1 MILALV
7 ATFLLCIAV
16 IFAAVGSLKAEAARL
31 FVVGL
36 LFSAGLSIVPV
47 FILRYL
53 DRRERESPWLF
64 AIAIMWGAV
73 IATGIALPINT
84 GVILGVERWLAQYP
98 QIGEYLGPQ
107 GPLLL
112 GAPLAAPP
120 IEELTKALGVLL
132 LFAFLRAEFDN
143 MRDGFVYGALVGVGF
158 NLVEAPLY
166 VAQAYAQ
173 YQVAPW
179 GFQYGARFAL
189 FGLGGHA
196 MFTGIFGAFLGIAR
210 QTTRYWLR
218 FVAPLIGL
226 ALAIL
231 AHTFNNGLG
240 LIITILLRESGEEL
254 PELGPLHKRPFMRL
268 GSSQVFRICSCF
280 FHSFSLFS
288 WRCGRAASGSAE
300 SSRNSWQ
307 VKLAELSPPRNSP
320 RFAAMASSVRAA
332 SRGSTA
338 AGRPH
343 SLTRS
348 TNSLSVSRLSSLK
361 AEIQRAMSW
370 SPAGVARSPICAH
383 NRRLGRN
390 KPAASANLMMNTD
403 RVAVGHARPR
413 GG

>member
-254 PELGPLHKRPFMRL
+254 PELGPPPQTPFLEAWVVASLQNLLLFLPFVLIVLVALRASGKWERRVIEEQLASEVGGAVTPEEFAEIRRDGIFRSRRL
-268 GSSQVFRICSCF
+268 KGVDRRRSAALVNAQHELAFRKQAIVAEGGNPESDE
-280 FHSFSLFS
+280 LVAS
-288 WRCGRAASGSAE
+288 WRREIADLRA
-300 SSRNSWQ
+300 
-307 VKLAELSPPRNSP
+307 
-320 RFAAMASSVRAA
+320 
-332 SRGSTA
+332 
-338 AGRPH
+338 
-343 SLTRS
+343 
-348 TNSLSVSRLSSLK
+348 
-361 AEIQRAMSW
+361 
-370 SPAGVARSPICAH
+370 
-383 NRRLGRN
+383 
-390 KPAASANLMMNTD
+390 
-403 RVAVGHARPR
+403 
-413 GG
+413 

>member
-1 MILALV
+1 MGRSADSTRERLLVGSPLRKRRVAIPVILALV
-7 ATFLLCIAV
+7 ATLLLCIAV

-218 FVAPLIGL
+218 LVAPLIGL

-240 LIITILLRESGEEL
+240 LIITILLRQSGEEL
-254 PELGPLHKRPFMRL
+254 PELGPPPQTPFLEAWVVASLQNLLLFLPFVLIVLVALRASGKWERRVIEEQLASEVGGAVTPEEFAEIRRDGIFRTRRL
-268 GSSQVFRICSCF
+268 KGVDRRRSAALVNAQHELAFRKQAIVAEGGNPESDE
-280 FHSFSLFS
+280 LVAS
-288 WRCGRAASGSAE
+288 WRREIADLRA
-300 SSRNSWQ
+300 
-307 VKLAELSPPRNSP
+307 
-320 RFAAMASSVRAA
+320 
-332 SRGSTA
+332 
-338 AGRPH
+338 
-343 SLTRS
+343 
-348 TNSLSVSRLSSLK
+348 
-361 AEIQRAMSW
+361 
-370 SPAGVARSPICAH
+370 
-383 NRRLGRN
+383 
-390 KPAASANLMMNTD
+390 
-403 RVAVGHARPR
+403 
-413 GG
+413 

>member
-1 MILALV
+1 MGRSADSTRERLLVGSPLRKRRVAIPVILALV

-53 DRRERESPWLF
+53 DRRERESPWLY

-254 PELGPLHKRPFMRL
+254 PELGPPPQTPFLEAWVVASLQNLLLFLPFVLIVLVALRASGKWERRVIEEQLASEVGGAVTPEEFAEIRRDGIFRTRRL
-268 GSSQVFRICSCF
+268 KGVDRRRSAALVNAQHELAFRKQAIVAEGGNPESDE
-280 FHSFSLFS
+280 LVAS
-288 WRCGRAASGSAE
+288 WRREIADLRA
-300 SSRNSWQ
+300 
-307 VKLAELSPPRNSP
+307 
-320 RFAAMASSVRAA
+320 
-332 SRGSTA
+332 
-338 AGRPH
+338 
-343 SLTRS
+343 
-348 TNSLSVSRLSSLK
+348 
-361 AEIQRAMSW
+361 
-370 SPAGVARSPICAH
+370 
-383 NRRLGRN
+383 
-390 KPAASANLMMNTD
+390 
-403 RVAVGHARPR
+403 
-413 GG
+413 

>member
-7 ATFLLCIAV
+7 ATFLLCIAI

-31 FVVGL
+31 FVIGL

-47 FILRYL
+47 LILRYL

-64 AIAIMWGAV
+64 AISILWGGV

-107 GPLLL
+107 GALLL

-143 MRDGFVYGALVGVGF
+143 VRDGFVYGALVGVGF

-166 VAQAYAQ
+166 VAQSYAQ

-179 GFQYGARFAL
+179 GFQYGGRFAL

-210 QTTRYWLR
+210 QTTRRWVR

-231 AHTFNNGLG
+231 AHTFNNALG
-240 LIITILLRESGEEL
+240 LIVTILLRESGEEL
-254 PELGPLHKRPFMRL
+254 PELGPPPQTPFLEAWVVASVQNLLLFLPFVLIVLVTLRASGKWERRVIEEQLASEVGGAVTPEEFAEIRRDGIFRTRRLKRVDRRRSAAL
-268 GSSQVFRICSCF
+268 VNAQHELAFRKQAVIADGGDPESDE
-280 FHSFSLFS
+280 LVAS
-288 WRCGRAASGSAE
+288 WRREIADLRA
-300 SSRNSWQ
+300 
-307 VKLAELSPPRNSP
+307 
-320 RFAAMASSVRAA
+320 
-332 SRGSTA
+332 
-338 AGRPH
+338 
-343 SLTRS
+343 
-348 TNSLSVSRLSSLK
+348 
-361 AEIQRAMSW
+361 
-370 SPAGVARSPICAH
+370 
-383 NRRLGRN
+383 
-390 KPAASANLMMNTD
+390 
-403 RVAVGHARPR
+403 
-413 GG
+413 

>member
-254 PELGPLHKRPFMRL
+254 PELGPPPQTPFLEAWVVASLQNLLLFLPFVLIVLVALRASGKWERRVIEEQLASEVGGAVTPEEFAEIRRDGIFRTRRL
-268 GSSQVFRICSCF
+268 KGVDRRRSAALVNAQHELAFRKQAIVAEGGNPESDE
-280 FHSFSLFS
+280 LVAS
-288 WRCGRAASGSAE
+288 WRREIADLRA
-300 SSRNSWQ
+300 
-307 VKLAELSPPRNSP
+307 
-320 RFAAMASSVRAA
+320 
-332 SRGSTA
+332 
-338 AGRPH
+338 
-343 SLTRS
+343 
-348 TNSLSVSRLSSLK
+348 
-361 AEIQRAMSW
+361 
-370 SPAGVARSPICAH
+370 
-383 NRRLGRN
+383 
-390 KPAASANLMMNTD
+390 
-403 RVAVGHARPR
+403 
-413 GG
+413 

>member
-1 MILALV
+1 VILALV

-254 PELGPLHKRPFMRL
+254 PELGPPPQTPFLEAWVVASLQNLLLFLPFVLIVLVALRASGKWERRVIEEQLASEVGGAVTPEEFAEIRRDGIFRTRRL
-268 GSSQVFRICSCF
+268 KGVDRRRSAALVNAQHELAFRKQAIVAEGGNPESDE
-280 FHSFSLFS
+280 LVAS
-288 WRCGRAASGSAE
+288 WRREIADLRA
-300 SSRNSWQ
+300 
-307 VKLAELSPPRNSP
+307 
-320 RFAAMASSVRAA
+320 
-332 SRGSTA
+332 
-338 AGRPH
+338 
-343 SLTRS
+343 
-348 TNSLSVSRLSSLK
+348 
-361 AEIQRAMSW
+361 
-370 SPAGVARSPICAH
+370 
-383 NRRLGRN
+383 
-390 KPAASANLMMNTD
+390 
-403 RVAVGHARPR
+403 
-413 GG
+413 

>member
-1 MILALV
+1 VILALV

-179 GFQYGARFAL
+179 GFQYGARFA
-189 FGLGGHA
+189 
-196 MFTGIFGAFLGIAR
+196 
-210 QTTRYWLR
+210 
-218 FVAPLIGL
+218 
-226 ALAIL
+226 
-231 AHTFNNGLG
+231 
-240 LIITILLRESGEEL
+240 
-254 PELGPLHKRPFMRL
+254 RL
-268 GSSQVFRICSCF
+268 G
-280 FHSFSLFS
+280 
-288 WRCGRAASGSAE
+288 WA
-300 SSRNSWQ
+300 RN
-307 VKLAELSPPRNSP
+307 VY
-320 RFAAMASSVRAA
+320 
-332 SRGSTA
+332 
-338 AGRPH
+338 
-343 SLTRS
+343 
-348 TNSLSVSRLSSLK
+348 
-361 AEIQRAMSW
+361 
-370 SPAGVARSPICAH
+370 
-383 NRRLGRN
+383 
-390 KPAASANLMMNTD
+390 
-403 RVAVGHARPR
+403 
-413 GG
+413 

>member
-1 MILALV
+1 MVLALV
-7 ATFLLCIAV
+7 ATFLLCIAI

-31 FVVGL
+31 FVIGL
-36 LFSAGLSIVPV
+36 FFSAGLSIVPIL
-47 FILRYL
+47 ILRYL

-64 AIAIMWGAV
+64 VISILWGGV

-98 QIGEYLGPQ
+98 QIGEYLGPH
-107 GPLLL
+107 GALLL

-143 MRDGFVYGALVGVGF
+143 VRDGFVYGALVGLGF

-166 VAQAYAQ
+166 VAQSYAQ

-179 GFQYGARFAL
+179 GFQYGGRFAL

-210 QTTRYWLR
+210 QTTRRWVR

-231 AHTFNNGLG
+231 AHTFNNALG

-254 PELGPLHKRPFMRL
+254 PELGPPPQTPFLEAWVVASVQNLLLFLPFVLLVLVTLRASGKWERRVIEEQLASEVGGAVTPGEFAEIRRDGIFRTRRLKRGDRRRSAAL
-268 GSSQVFRICSCF
+268 VNAQHELAFRKQAVTADGGDPESDE
-280 FHSFSLFS
+280 LVAS
-288 WRCGRAASGSAE
+288 WRREIADLRA
-300 SSRNSWQ
+300 
-307 VKLAELSPPRNSP
+307 
-320 RFAAMASSVRAA
+320 
-332 SRGSTA
+332 
-338 AGRPH
+338 
-343 SLTRS
+343 
-348 TNSLSVSRLSSLK
+348 
-361 AEIQRAMSW
+361 
-370 SPAGVARSPICAH
+370 
-383 NRRLGRN
+383 
-390 KPAASANLMMNTD
+390 
-403 RVAVGHARPR
+403 
-413 GG
+413 

>member
-1 MILALV
+1 MGGSADSTRERLLVGSPLRKRRVAIPVILALV
-7 ATFLLCIAV
+7 AAFLLCIAV
-16 IFAAVGSLKAEAARL
+16 IFAAVGSLKAEAAQL

-47 FILRYL
+47 LILRYL

-64 AIAIMWGAV
+64 AIAILWGAV

-107 GPLLL
+107 GALLL

-179 GFQYGARFAL
+179 GFQYGGRFAL

-196 MFTGIFGAFLGIAR
+196 MFTGIFGAFLGLAR
-210 QTTRYWLR
+210 QTTRHWLR
-218 FVAPLIGL
+218 LVSPLIGL

-254 PELGPLHKRPFMRL
+254 PELGPPPQTPFLEAWVVASLQNLLLFLPFVLIVLVTLRASGKWERRVIEEQLASEVGGAVTPEEFAEIRRDGIFRTRRLKRVDRRRSAAL
-268 GSSQVFRICSCF
+268 VNAQHELAFRKQAVVAQGGNPESDE
-280 FHSFSLFS
+280 LVAS
-288 WRCGRAASGSAE
+288 WRREIADLRA
-300 SSRNSWQ
+300 
-307 VKLAELSPPRNSP
+307 
-320 RFAAMASSVRAA
+320 
-332 SRGSTA
+332 
-338 AGRPH
+338 
-343 SLTRS
+343 
-348 TNSLSVSRLSSLK
+348 
-361 AEIQRAMSW
+361 
-370 SPAGVARSPICAH
+370 
-383 NRRLGRN
+383 
-390 KPAASANLMMNTD
+390 
-403 RVAVGHARPR
+403 
-413 GG
+413 

>member
-1 MILALV
+1 MGRSADSTRERLLVGSPLRKRRVAIPVILALV

-254 PELGPLHKRPFMRL
+254 PELGPPPQTPFLEAWVVASLQNLLLFLPFVLIVLVALRASGKWERRVIEEQLASEVGGAVTPEEFAEIRRDGIFRTRRL
-268 GSSQVFRICSCF
+268 KGVDRRRSAALVNAQHELAFRKQAIVAEGGNPESDE
-280 FHSFSLFS
+280 LVAS
-288 WRCGRAASGSAE
+288 WRREIADLRA
-300 SSRNSWQ
+300 
-307 VKLAELSPPRNSP
+307 
-320 RFAAMASSVRAA
+320 
-332 SRGSTA
+332 
-338 AGRPH
+338 
-343 SLTRS
+343 
-348 TNSLSVSRLSSLK
+348 
-361 AEIQRAMSW
+361 
-370 SPAGVARSPICAH
+370 
-383 NRRLGRN
+383 
-390 KPAASANLMMNTD
+390 
-403 RVAVGHARPR
+403 
-413 GG
+413 

>member
-1 MILALV
+1 MGRSADSTRERLLVGSPLRKRRVAIPVILALV

-36 LFSAGLSIVPV
+36 LFERTFHRSG

-179 GFQYGARFAL
+179 GFN
-189 FGLGGHA
+189 
-196 MFTGIFGAFLGIAR
+196 TE
-210 QTTRYWLR
+210 
-218 FVAPLIGL
+218 L
-226 ALAIL
+226 ASRCLAWVG
-231 AHTFNNGLG
+231 TQC
-240 LIITILLRESGEEL
+240 LRESL
-254 PELGPLHKRPFMRL
+254 VPSSALLDKRP
-268 GSSQVFRICSCF
+268 GIGCA
-280 FHSFSLFS
+280 SLH
-288 WRCGRAASGSAE
+288 
-300 SSRNSWQ
+300 
-307 VKLAELSPPRNSP
+307 L
-320 RFAAMASSVRAA
+320 
-332 SRGSTA
+332 
-338 AGRPH
+338 
-343 SLTRS
+343 
-348 TNSLSVSRLSSLK
+348 
-361 AEIQRAMSW
+361 
-370 SPAGVARSPICAH
+370 
-383 NRRLGRN
+383 
-390 KPAASANLMMNTD
+390 
-403 RVAVGHARPR
+403 
-413 GG
+413 

>member
-1 MILALV
+1 MGRSADSTRERLLVGSPLRKRRVAIPVILALV

-218 FVAPLIGL
+218 LVAPLIGL

-240 LIITILLRESGEEL
+240 LIITILLRQSGEEL
-254 PELGPLHKRPFMRL
+254 PELGPPPQTPFLEAWVVASLQNLLLFLPFVLIVLVALRASGKWERRVIEEQLASEVGGAVTPEEFAEIRRDGIFRTRRL
-268 GSSQVFRICSCF
+268 KGVDRRRSAALVNAQHELAFRKQAIVAEGGNPESDE
-280 FHSFSLFS
+280 LVAS
-288 WRCGRAASGSAE
+288 WRREIADLRA
-300 SSRNSWQ
+300 
-307 VKLAELSPPRNSP
+307 
-320 RFAAMASSVRAA
+320 
-332 SRGSTA
+332 
-338 AGRPH
+338 
-343 SLTRS
+343 
-348 TNSLSVSRLSSLK
+348 
-361 AEIQRAMSW
+361 
-370 SPAGVARSPICAH
+370 
-383 NRRLGRN
+383 
-390 KPAASANLMMNTD
+390 
-403 RVAVGHARPR
+403 
-413 GG
+413 